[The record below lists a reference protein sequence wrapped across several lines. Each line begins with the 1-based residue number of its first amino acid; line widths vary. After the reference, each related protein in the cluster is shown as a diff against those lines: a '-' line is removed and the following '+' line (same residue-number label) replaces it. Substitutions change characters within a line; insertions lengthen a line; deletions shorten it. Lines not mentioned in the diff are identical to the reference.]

1 MEAHIKMLVL
11 SQFSR
16 VQLFATL
23 WTVAH
28 QAPLS
33 MGFSRQ
39 DYWSELPCTSAGDL
53 PDPGTKHV
61 SFISPSLVG
70 GFFTTSPTLGACPNQ
85 DPGKSLAAYLFIC
98 YYFF

>member
-1 MEAHIKMLVL
+1 MQAHIKMLVL
-11 SQFSR
+11 SQFSI

-39 DYWSELPCTSAGDL
+39 DYWSKLPCTSAGDL
-53 PDPGTKHV
+53 PDQGTKHV
-61 SFISPSLVG
+61 SFISPSLAG
-70 GFFTTSPTLGACPNQ
+70 GFFTTSIILGACPNQ
-85 DPGKSLAAYLFIC
+85 DPGKSLAGYLFIC